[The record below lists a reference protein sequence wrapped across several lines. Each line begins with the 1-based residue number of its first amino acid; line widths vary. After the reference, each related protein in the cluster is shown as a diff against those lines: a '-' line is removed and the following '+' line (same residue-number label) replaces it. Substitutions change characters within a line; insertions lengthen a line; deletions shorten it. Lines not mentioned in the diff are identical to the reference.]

1 MADLGFVPEDIELM
15 KMKFDVTIDELNLKL
30 KRMVVNEMEIKR
42 QLKSLEVNRQVTNKQ
57 IEEIRKKKDDL
68 KNREVKE

>member
-1 MADLGFVPEDIELM
+1 MADLGFAPEDIELM